1 MCVAIPGDIAA
12 INTNVQVG
20 TKGGNATILPVVN
33 GDAWRPH
40 KLKVSFSERRIE
52 ITYKVSLRKWE
63 NMHRKPYRPE
73 VFTICPVIAR
83 KGANYTTT
91 QDCLMVSTLHDGAN
105 TLSA

>member
-20 TKGGNATILPVVN
+20 TKGDNATILPVVN

-63 NMHRKPYRPE
+63 NMHRKPYCPE
-73 VFTICPVIAR
+73 VFTNLSSYR
-83 KGANYTTT
+83 EKRRELYNNTR
-91 QDCLMVSTLHDGAN
+91 LLDGKH
-105 TLSA
+105 LSLIHI